1 MSRVRPH
8 ERWRDR
14 HAAAEAIAPISETAL
29 AFARLVPVS
38 ARAATIII
46 DGDTI
51 DIVRIRIV
59 QIDTPTESHVRFLI
73 SIRRRS

>member
-14 HAAAEAIAPISETAL
+14 HAAAEAIAPISEIVLAL
-29 AFARLVPVS
+29 ARLVPVS

-46 DGDTI
+46 DDDTI